1 MSMELLP
8 SSQGY
13 GRTVL
18 ILTGSN
24 KRGHLLGYFIIS
36 LFICMWALQEGSN
49 LPPEADGWREAT
61 KAVCFLGQGPGRVLC
76 RVRSWAGMILM
87 GLSQFYIPVVLWSGC
102 PHEQPLWL
110 HSKLMLHIMCNSV
123 SESQKSNKVG
133 QEISQGGHCT
143 GQRWGQWVPLAICCL
158 QPSEVE
164 GAQQ

>member
-36 LFICMWALQEGSN
+36 LFICMWALQEASN

-61 KAVCFLGQGPGRVLC
+61 KAVCFLGHGPGRVLC
-76 RVRSWAGMILM
+76 RVKSWAGMILM

-110 HSKLMLHIMCNSV
+110 HSKLMLHMMCNSV

-133 QEISQGGHCT
+133 QEISQGGIAQGRDGGNGFPWQFAACSP
-143 GQRWGQWVPLAICCL
+143 QR
-158 QPSEVE
+158 
-164 GAQQ
+164 